1 MSSELA
7 IRATELGKCYHIYSS
22 PTDRLKQLLW
32 RGREDY
38 FQEFWAVRDV
48 SFEVRRG
55 ETVGIIGRN
64 GSGKSTLLQMVC
76 GTLTPTRGSVEVHGR
91 VAAMLELAPD
101 SIRSSPAARTSTST
115 GRSSDSRG
123 GSSTRASTR
132 SRPSPTS
139 GPFSTSR

>member
-7 IRATELGKCYHIYSS
+7 IRATELGKCYHIYKS

-32 RGREDY
+32 RGRRGH

-55 ETVGIIGRN
+55 ETVGLIGPN

-76 GTLTPTRGSVEVHGR
+76 GTLADPGQRRGPWPRRRNAGARRRIQSGVHR
-91 VAAMLELAPD
+91 P
-101 SIRSSPAARTSTST
+101 RTSI
-115 GRSSDSRG
+115 
-123 GSSTRASTR
+123 
-132 SRPSPTS
+132 
-139 GPFSTSR
+139 